1 MTVHLCSIRS
11 NPRGMYE
18 CACVLY
24 VKNSVYK
31 WVNNGVGFGLEIRER
46 AAVECML
53 VYEGE
58 MEGKREGEVE
68 RTAQNRHQR
77 KAGEREHE
85 IFWSGAKNTLNYS
98 KQYVL
103 FRAGLIRH

>member
-1 MTVHLCSIRS
+1 
-11 NPRGMYE
+11 
-18 CACVLY
+18 
-24 VKNSVYK
+24 
-31 WVNNGVGFGLEIRER
+31 
-46 AAVECML
+46 
-53 VYEGE
+53 